1 MATLTA
7 KTKVKDETLEQ
18 IFNTVDTLKRDLTQG
33 INFNQLNSDSFTV
46 TSKNKKLTYV
56 RKNNQLKRNRK
67 IIIRNVTD
75 FYIAYFPESK
85 SVLYRIEVNKREQV
99 KGYIFMSNYKENKNV
114 WT

>member
-7 KTKVKDETLEQ
+7 KTKVKEETLNQ

-56 RKNNQLKRNRK
+56 RKNNQLKRNGK
-67 IIIRNVTD
+67 IITRNVTD
-75 FYIAYFPESK
+75 FYIAFFPVSK
-85 SVLYRIEVNKREQV
+85 SVLYRIEINEREQV
-99 KGYIFMSNYKENKNV
+99 RGYIFMTNYKENENV
-114 WT
+114 